1 MDNFKLSFV
10 HIIDDV
16 VVFDCSLSFSKIN
29 RKLTEKETVFVSER
43 GVYCSS
49 CVSTKRRR
57 KSVLIVAVTR
67 EGCPCGCT
75 NSK

>member
-29 RKLTEKETVFVSER
+29 RKLTEKVTG
-43 GVYCSS
+43 GVLLQLWFNQEEAE
-49 CVSTKRRR
+49 V
-57 KSVLIVAVTR
+57 
-67 EGCPCGCT
+67 
-75 NSK
+75 